1 MNEIKNIE
9 IKNDKKGFTL
19 IELLAAIIL
28 LAIVMSISA
37 VSVISVINK
46 SKSKS
51 YDSLIEYAKIGA
63 KGYFEE
69 CDNKEIIGANGVN
82 RIDCSK
88 INDDVLT
95 VTFGD
100 LLTYGF
106 LVSSSK
112 KNDSKIVENPYNN
125 ENMNECKII
134 VTKTVINGNVSY
146 NYDFDSRY
154 ECSKDK
160 KNSSSVVNTPSNGST
175 ITPSVGPSNLPGV
188 SPTESVIGSPSP
200 SSSSS
205 SPSLTPTPQI
215 SPSISSPSPTRTPK
229 ISPNP
234 TKTIS
239 PVISPSPSSGA
250 IRPVQSPKLE
260 TE

>member
-9 IKNDKKGFTL
+9 VKNDKKGFTL

-37 VSVISVINK
+37 ISVIGVINK

-63 KGYFEE
+63 KSYFEE
-69 CDNKEIIGANGVN
+69 CDNKEIIGSTESSK
-82 RIDCSK
+82 IDCNK
-88 INDDVLT
+88 LDDNKLT

-125 ENMNECKII
+125 ENMNSCKII

-146 NYDFDSRY
+146 NYNFEDKY
-154 ECSKDK
+154 ECNKEK
-160 KNSSSVVNTPSNGST
+160 KSDVVNTPSNSST
-175 ITPSVGPSNLPGV
+175 VTPTPSS
-188 SPTESVIGSPSP
+188 SIGSPSP
-200 SSSSS
+200 SSSTSSPSPSISS
-205 SPSLTPTPQI
+205 SPSSTTTPKI
-215 SPSISSPSPTRTPK
+215 SPSPTRTIRP
-229 ISPNP
+229 I
-234 TKTIS
+234 
-239 PVISPSPSSGA
+239 ISPSPSSGA

>member
-9 IKNDKKGFTL
+9 VKNDKKGFTL

-37 VSVISVINK
+37 VSVIGVINK

-63 KGYFEE
+63 KSYFEE
-69 CDNKEIIGANGVN
+69 CDNKEIIGSTESSK
-82 RIDCSK
+82 IDCNK
-88 INDDVLT
+88 LDDNKLT

-125 ENMNECKII
+125 ENMNNCKII

-146 NYDFDSRY
+146 NYNFEDKY
-154 ECSKDK
+154 ECNKEK
-160 KNSSSVVNTPSNGST
+160 KSDVVNTPSNSST
-175 ITPSVGPSNLPGV
+175 VTPTPSSG
-188 SPTESVIGSPSP
+188 IGSPSP
-200 SSSSS
+200 SSSTSSPSPSISS
-205 SPSLTPTPQI
+205 SPSSTTTPKI
-215 SPSISSPSPTRTPK
+215 SPSPTRTIRP
-229 ISPNP
+229 I
-234 TKTIS
+234 
-239 PVISPSPSSGA
+239 ISPSPSSGVG
-250 IRPVQSPKLE
+250 RPVQSPKLE

>member
-1 MNEIKNIE
+1 MNETKNME

-37 VSVISVINK
+37 VSVIGVINK

-63 KGYFEE
+63 KSYFEE
-69 CDNKEIIGANGVN
+69 CDNKEIIGSTESSK
-82 RIDCSK
+82 IDCNK
-88 INDDVLT
+88 LDDNKLT

-125 ENMNECKII
+125 ENMNSCKII

-146 NYDFDSRY
+146 NYNFEDKY
-154 ECSKDK
+154 ECNKEK
-160 KNSSSVVNTPSNGST
+160 KSDVVNTPSNSST
-175 ITPSVGPSNLPGV
+175 VTPSPS
-188 SPTESVIGSPSP
+188 SSIGSPSP
-200 SSSSS
+200 SISS
-205 SPSLTPTPQI
+205 SPSSTTTPKI
-215 SPSISSPSPTRTPK
+215 SPSPTRTIRP
-229 ISPNP
+229 I
-234 TKTIS
+234 
-239 PVISPSPSSGA
+239 ISPSPSSGA

>member
-1 MNEIKNIE
+1 MNGIKNIE
-9 IKNDKKGFTL
+9 VKNDKKGFTL

-37 VSVISVINK
+37 VSVIGVINK

-63 KGYFEE
+63 KSYFEE
-69 CDNKEIIGANGVN
+69 CDNKEIIGSTESSK
-82 RIDCSK
+82 IDCNK
-88 INDDVLT
+88 LDDNKLT

-125 ENMNECKII
+125 ENMNSCKII

-146 NYDFDSRY
+146 NYNFEDKY
-154 ECSKDK
+154 ECNKEK
-160 KNSSSVVNTPSNGST
+160 KSDVVNTPSNSST
-175 ITPSVGPSNLPGV
+175 VTPTPSS
-188 SPTESVIGSPSP
+188 SIGSPSP
-200 SSSSS
+200 SISS
-205 SPSLTPTPQI
+205 SPSSTKTPKI
-215 SPSISSPSPTRTPK
+215 SPSPTRTIRP
-229 ISPNP
+229 I
-234 TKTIS
+234 
-239 PVISPSPSSGA
+239 ISPSPSSGA

>member
-9 IKNDKKGFTL
+9 VKNDKKGFTL

-37 VSVISVINK
+37 VSVIGVINK

-63 KGYFEE
+63 KSYFEE
-69 CDNKEIIGANGVN
+69 CDNKEIIGSTESSK
-82 RIDCSK
+82 IDCNK
-88 INDDVLT
+88 LDDNKLT

-125 ENMNECKII
+125 ENMNSCKII

-146 NYDFDSRY
+146 NYNFEDKY
-154 ECSKDK
+154 ECNKEK
-160 KNSSSVVNTPSNGST
+160 KSDVVNTPSNSST
-175 ITPSVGPSNLPGV
+175 VTPTPSS
-188 SPTESVIGSPSP
+188 SIGSPSP
-200 SSSSS
+200 SSSTSSPSPSISS
-205 SPSLTPTPQI
+205 SPSSTTTPKI
-215 SPSISSPSPTRTPK
+215 SPSPTRTIRP
-229 ISPNP
+229 I
-234 TKTIS
+234 
-239 PVISPSPSSGA
+239 ISPSPSSGA

>member
-9 IKNDKKGFTL
+9 VKNNKKGFTL

-37 VSVISVINK
+37 VSVIGVINK

-63 KGYFEE
+63 KSYFEE
-69 CDNKEIIGANGVN
+69 CDNKEIIGSTESSK
-82 RIDCSK
+82 IDCNKLSGNK
-88 INDDVLT
+88 LT

-125 ENMNECKII
+125 ENMNSCKII

-146 NYDFDSRY
+146 NYNFEDKY
-154 ECSKDK
+154 ECNKEK
-160 KNSSSVVNTPSNGST
+160 KSDVVNTPSNSST
-175 ITPSVGPSNLPGV
+175 VTPTPSSG
-188 SPTESVIGSPSP
+188 IGSPSP
-200 SSSSS
+200 SSSTSSPSPSISS
-205 SPSLTPTPQI
+205 SPSSTTTPKI
-215 SPSISSPSPTRTPK
+215 SPSPTRTIRP
-229 ISPNP
+229 I
-234 TKTIS
+234 
-239 PVISPSPSSGA
+239 ISPSPSSGA

>member
-1 MNEIKNIE
+1 MNETKNIE
-9 IKNDKKGFTL
+9 VKNDKKGFTL

-37 VSVISVINK
+37 VSVIGVINK

-51 YDSLIEYAKIGA
+51 YDSLIEYAKIGV
-63 KGYFEE
+63 KSYFEE
-69 CDNKEIIGANGVN
+69 CDNKEIIGSTESSK
-82 RIDCSK
+82 IDCNK
-88 INDDVLT
+88 LDDNKLT

-125 ENMNECKII
+125 ENMNSCKII

-146 NYDFDSRY
+146 NYNFEDKY
-154 ECSKDK
+154 ECNKEK
-160 KNSSSVVNTPSNGST
+160 KSDVVNTPSNSST
-175 ITPSVGPSNLPGV
+175 VTPTPSSG
-188 SPTESVIGSPSP
+188 IGSPSP
-200 SSSSS
+200 SSSTSSPSPSISS
-205 SPSLTPTPQI
+205 SPSSTTTPKI
-215 SPSISSPSPTRTPK
+215 SPSPTRTIRP
-229 ISPNP
+229 I
-234 TKTIS
+234 
-239 PVISPSPSSGA
+239 ISPSPSSGA

>member
-1 MNEIKNIE
+1 MNGIKNIE
-9 IKNDKKGFTL
+9 VKNDKKGFTL

-37 VSVISVINK
+37 VSVIGVINK

-63 KGYFEE
+63 KSYFEE
-69 CDNKEIIGANGVN
+69 CDNKEIIGSTESSK
-82 RIDCSK
+82 IDCNK
-88 INDDVLT
+88 LDDNKLT

-125 ENMNECKII
+125 ENMNSCKII

-146 NYDFDSRY
+146 NYNFEDKY
-154 ECSKDK
+154 ECNKEK
-160 KNSSSVVNTPSNGST
+160 KSDVVNTPSNSST
-175 ITPSVGPSNLPGV
+175 VTPTPSS
-188 SPTESVIGSPSP
+188 SIGSPSP
-200 SSSSS
+200 SSSTS
-205 SPSLTPTPQI
+205 SPS
-215 SPSISSPSPTRTPK
+215 PSINSSPTSTKTPKISPSPTRTIRP
-229 ISPNP
+229 I
-234 TKTIS
+234 
-239 PVISPSPSSGA
+239 ISPSPSSGVG
-250 IRPVQSPKLE
+250 RPVQSPKLE

>member
-1 MNEIKNIE
+1 MNEIKNME

-37 VSVISVINK
+37 VSVIGVINK

-63 KGYFEE
+63 KSYFEE
-69 CDNKEIIGANGVN
+69 CDNKEIIGSTESSK
-82 RIDCSK
+82 IDCNK
-88 INDDVLT
+88 LDDNKLT

-125 ENMNECKII
+125 ENMNSCKII

-146 NYDFDSRY
+146 NYNFEDKY
-154 ECSKDK
+154 ECNKEK
-160 KNSSSVVNTPSNGST
+160 KSDVVNTPSNSST
-175 ITPSVGPSNLPGV
+175 VTPTPSS
-188 SPTESVIGSPSP
+188 SIGSPSP
-200 SSSSS
+200 SSSTSSPSPSISS
-205 SPSLTPTPQI
+205 SPSSTTTPKI
-215 SPSISSPSPTRTPK
+215 SPSPTRTIRP
-229 ISPNP
+229 I
-234 TKTIS
+234 
-239 PVISPSPSSGA
+239 ISPSPSSGA

>member
-9 IKNDKKGFTL
+9 VKNDKKGFTL

-37 VSVISVINK
+37 VSVIGVINK

-63 KGYFEE
+63 KSYFEE
-69 CDNKEIIGANGVN
+69 CDNKEIIGSTESSK
-82 RIDCSK
+82 IDCNK
-88 INDDVLT
+88 LDDNKLT

-125 ENMNECKII
+125 ENMNSCKII

-146 NYDFDSRY
+146 NYNFEDKY
-154 ECSKDK
+154 ECNKEK
-160 KNSSSVVNTPSNGST
+160 KSDVVNTPSNSST
-175 ITPSVGPSNLPGV
+175 VTPTPSSG
-188 SPTESVIGSPSP
+188 IGSPSP
-200 SSSSS
+200 SSSTSSPSPSISS
-205 SPSLTPTPQI
+205 SPSSTTTPKI
-215 SPSISSPSPTRTPK
+215 SPSPTRTIRP
-229 ISPNP
+229 I
-234 TKTIS
+234 
-239 PVISPSPSSGA
+239 ISPSPSSGA

>member
-9 IKNDKKGFTL
+9 VKNDKKGFTL

-37 VSVISVINK
+37 VSVIGVINK

-63 KGYFEE
+63 KSYFEE
-69 CDNKEIIGANGVN
+69 CDNKEIIGSTESSK
-82 RIDCSK
+82 IDCNK
-88 INDDVLT
+88 LDDNKLT

-125 ENMNECKII
+125 ENMNSCKII

-146 NYDFDSRY
+146 NYNFEDKY
-154 ECSKDK
+154 ECNKEK
-160 KNSSSVVNTPSNGST
+160 KSDVVNTPSNSST
-175 ITPSVGPSNLPGV
+175 VTPTPSS
-188 SPTESVIGSPSP
+188 STSSPSP
-200 SSSSS
+200 SISS
-205 SPSLTPTPQI
+205 SPSSTTTPKI
-215 SPSISSPSPTRTPK
+215 SPSPTRTIRP
-229 ISPNP
+229 I
-234 TKTIS
+234 
-239 PVISPSPSSGA
+239 ISPSPSSGA

>member
-9 IKNDKKGFTL
+9 VKNDKKGFTL

-37 VSVISVINK
+37 VSVIGVINK

-63 KGYFEE
+63 KSYFEE
-69 CDNKEIIGANGVN
+69 CDNKEIIGSTESSK
-82 RIDCSK
+82 IDCNK
-88 INDDVLT
+88 LDDNKLT

-125 ENMNECKII
+125 ENMNSCKII

-146 NYDFDSRY
+146 NYNFEDKY
-154 ECSKDK
+154 ECNKEK
-160 KNSSSVVNTPSNGST
+160 KSDVVNTPSNSST
-175 ITPSVGPSNLPGV
+175 VTPTPSSG
-188 SPTESVIGSPSP
+188 IGSPSP
-200 SSSSS
+200 SSSTSSPSPSISS
-205 SPSLTPTPQI
+205 SPSTTTTPKI
-215 SPSISSPSPTRTPK
+215 SPSPTRTIRPI
-229 ISPNP
+229 IS
-234 TKTIS
+234 T
-239 PVISPSPSSGA
+239 SPSSGVG
-250 IRPVQSPKLE
+250 RPVQSPKLE

>member
-1 MNEIKNIE
+1 MNEIKNME
-9 IKNDKKGFTL
+9 VKNDKKGFTL

-37 VSVISVINK
+37 VSVIGVINK

-63 KGYFEE
+63 KSYFEE
-69 CDNKEIIGANGVN
+69 CDNKEIIGSTESSK
-82 RIDCSK
+82 IDCNK
-88 INDDVLT
+88 LDDNKLT

-125 ENMNECKII
+125 ENMNSCKII

-146 NYDFDSRY
+146 NYNFEDKY
-154 ECSKDK
+154 ECNKEK
-160 KNSSSVVNTPSNGST
+160 KSDVVNTPSNSS
-175 ITPSVGPSNLPGV
+175 IVTPSPS
-188 SPTESVIGSPSP
+188 SSIGSPSP
-200 SSSSS
+200 SISS
-205 SPSLTPTPQI
+205 SPSSTKTPKI
-215 SPSISSPSPTRTPK
+215 SPSPTRTIRP
-229 ISPNP
+229 I
-234 TKTIS
+234 
-239 PVISPSPSSGA
+239 ISPSPSSGVG
-250 IRPVQSPKLE
+250 RPVQSPKLE

>member
-1 MNEIKNIE
+1 MDEIKDIE

-37 VSVISVINK
+37 VSVIGVINK

-63 KGYFEE
+63 KSYFEE
-69 CDNKEIIGANGVN
+69 CDNKEIIGVTGTN
-82 RIDCSK
+82 K
-88 INDDVLT
+88 IECNKLDDNKLT

-125 ENMNECKII
+125 ENMNSCKII

-146 NYDFDSRY
+146 NYDFEDRY
-154 ECSKDK
+154 ECNKEK
-160 KNSSSVVNTPSNGST
+160 KSGVVNTPSNSST
-175 ITPSVGPSNLPGV
+175 VTPNVSPSNLPGV

-200 SSSSS
+200 SSSTS
-205 SPSLTPTPQI
+205 SP
-215 SPSISSPSPTRTPK
+215 SPSISSSPSSTTTPK
-229 ISPNP
+229 ISPSP
-234 TKTIS
+234 TKIIAPIIS
-239 PVISPSPSSGA
+239 TSPSSGA

>member
-1 MNEIKNIE
+1 MNGIKNIE
-9 IKNDKKGFTL
+9 VKNDKKGFTL

-37 VSVISVINK
+37 VSVIGVINK

-63 KGYFEE
+63 KSYFEE
-69 CDNKEIIGANGVN
+69 CDNKEIIGSTESSK
-82 RIDCSK
+82 IDCNK
-88 INDDVLT
+88 LDDNKLT

-125 ENMNECKII
+125 ENMNSCKII

-146 NYDFDSRY
+146 NYNFEDKY
-154 ECSKDK
+154 ECNKEK
-160 KNSSSVVNTPSNGST
+160 KSDVVNTPSNSST
-175 ITPSVGPSNLPGV
+175 VTPTPSSG
-188 SPTESVIGSPSP
+188 IGSPSP
-200 SSSSS
+200 SSSTSSPSPSISS
-205 SPSLTPTPQI
+205 SPSSTTTPKI
-215 SPSISSPSPTRTPK
+215 SPSPTRTIRP
-229 ISPNP
+229 I
-234 TKTIS
+234 
-239 PVISPSPSSGA
+239 ISPSPSSGA

>member
-1 MNEIKNIE
+1 MNETKNME

-37 VSVISVINK
+37 VSVIGVINK

-63 KGYFEE
+63 KSYFEE
-69 CDNKEIIGANGVN
+69 CDNKEIIGSTESSK
-82 RIDCSK
+82 IDCNK
-88 INDDVLT
+88 LDDNKLT

-125 ENMNECKII
+125 ENMNSCKII

-146 NYDFDSRY
+146 NYNFEDKY
-154 ECSKDK
+154 ECNKEK
-160 KNSSSVVNTPSNGST
+160 KSDVVNTPSNSST
-175 ITPSVGPSNLPGV
+175 VTPTPSSG
-188 SPTESVIGSPSP
+188 IGSPSP
-200 SSSSS
+200 SSSTSSPSPSISS
-205 SPSLTPTPQI
+205 SPSSTTTPKI
-215 SPSISSPSPTRTPK
+215 SPSPTRTIRP
-229 ISPNP
+229 I
-234 TKTIS
+234 
-239 PVISPSPSSGA
+239 ISPSPSSGVG
-250 IRPVQSPKLE
+250 RPVQSPKLE

>member
-1 MNEIKNIE
+1 MNETKNME

-37 VSVISVINK
+37 VSVIGVINK

-63 KGYFEE
+63 KSYFEE
-69 CDNKEIIGANGVN
+69 CDNKEIIGSTESSK
-82 RIDCSK
+82 IDCNK
-88 INDDVLT
+88 LDDNKLT

-125 ENMNECKII
+125 ENMNSCKII

-146 NYDFDSRY
+146 NYNFEDKY
-154 ECSKDK
+154 ECNKEK
-160 KNSSSVVNTPSNGST
+160 KSDVVNTPSNSST
-175 ITPSVGPSNLPGV
+175 VTPTPSSG
-188 SPTESVIGSPSP
+188 IGSPSP
-200 SSSSS
+200 SSSTSSPSPSISS
-205 SPSLTPTPQI
+205 SPSSTTTPKI
-215 SPSISSPSPTRTPK
+215 SPSPTRTIRP
-229 ISPNP
+229 I
-234 TKTIS
+234 
-239 PVISPSPSSGA
+239 ISPSPSSGA

>member
-9 IKNDKKGFTL
+9 VKNDKKGFTL

-37 VSVISVINK
+37 VSVIGVINK

-63 KGYFEE
+63 KSYFEE
-69 CDNKEIIGANGVN
+69 CDNKEIIGSTESSK
-82 RIDCSK
+82 IDCNK
-88 INDDVLT
+88 LDDNKLT
-95 VTFGD
+95 LTFGD

-125 ENMNECKII
+125 ENMNSCKII

-146 NYDFDSRY
+146 NYNFEDKY
-154 ECSKDK
+154 ECNKEK
-160 KNSSSVVNTPSNGST
+160 KSDVVNIPSNSSTVTPTPSSG
-175 ITPSVGPSNLPGV
+175 
-188 SPTESVIGSPSP
+188 IGSPSP
-200 SSSSS
+200 SSSTSSPSPSISS
-205 SPSLTPTPQI
+205 SPSSTTTPKI
-215 SPSISSPSPTRTPK
+215 SPSPTRTIRP
-229 ISPNP
+229 I
-234 TKTIS
+234 
-239 PVISPSPSSGA
+239 ISPSPSSGVG
-250 IRPVQSPKLE
+250 RPVQSPKLE

>member
-1 MNEIKNIE
+1 MNETKNME

-37 VSVISVINK
+37 VSVIGVINK

-63 KGYFEE
+63 KSYFEE
-69 CDNKEIIGANGVN
+69 CDNKEIIGSTESSK
-82 RIDCSK
+82 IDCNK
-88 INDDVLT
+88 LDDNKLT

-125 ENMNECKII
+125 ENMNSCKII

-146 NYDFDSRY
+146 NYNFEDKY
-154 ECSKDK
+154 ECNKEK
-160 KNSSSVVNTPSNGST
+160 KSDIVNTPSNSST
-175 ITPSVGPSNLPGV
+175 VTPTPSS
-188 SPTESVIGSPSP
+188 SIGSPSP
-200 SSSSS
+200 SISS
-205 SPSLTPTPQI
+205 SPSSTTTPKI
-215 SPSISSPSPTRTPK
+215 SPSPTRTIRP
-229 ISPNP
+229 I
-234 TKTIS
+234 
-239 PVISPSPSSGA
+239 ISPSPSSGA

>member
-1 MNEIKNIE
+1 MNETKNME

-37 VSVISVINK
+37 VSVIGVINK

-63 KGYFEE
+63 KSYFEE
-69 CDNKEIIGANGVN
+69 CDNKEIIGSTESSK
-82 RIDCSK
+82 IDCNK
-88 INDDVLT
+88 LDDNKLI

-125 ENMNECKII
+125 ENMNSCKII

-146 NYDFDSRY
+146 NYDFEDRY
-154 ECSKDK
+154 ECNKEK
-160 KNSSSVVNTPSNGST
+160 KSGVFNTPSNSST
-175 ITPSVGPSNLPGV
+175 VTPNVSPSNLPGV

-200 SSSSS
+200 SSSTSSPSPSISS
-205 SPSLTPTPQI
+205 SPSSTTTPKI
-215 SPSISSPSPTRTPK
+215 SPSPTRTIRP
-229 ISPNP
+229 I
-234 TKTIS
+234 
-239 PVISPSPSSGA
+239 ISPSPSSGA

>member
-9 IKNDKKGFTL
+9 VKNNKKGFTL

-37 VSVISVINK
+37 VSVIGVINK

-63 KGYFEE
+63 KSYFEE
-69 CDNKEIIGANGVN
+69 CDNKEIIGSTESSK
-82 RIDCSK
+82 IDCNK
-88 INDDVLT
+88 LDGNKLT

-125 ENMNECKII
+125 ENMNSCKII

-146 NYDFDSRY
+146 NYNFEDKY
-154 ECSKDK
+154 ECNKEK
-160 KNSSSVVNTPSNGST
+160 KTDVVNTPSNSST
-175 ITPSVGPSNLPGV
+175 VTPTPSSGIGSPLPS
-188 SPTESVIGSPSP
+188 SSTSSPSP
-200 SSSSS
+200 SISS
-205 SPSLTPTPQI
+205 SPSSTTTPKI
-215 SPSISSPSPTRTPK
+215 SPSPTRTIRP
-229 ISPNP
+229 I
-234 TKTIS
+234 
-239 PVISPSPSSGA
+239 ISPSPSSGA

>member
-9 IKNDKKGFTL
+9 VKNDKKGFTL

-37 VSVISVINK
+37 VSVIGVINK

-63 KGYFEE
+63 KSYFEE
-69 CDNKEIIGANGVN
+69 CDNKEIIGSTESSK
-82 RIDCSK
+82 IDCNK
-88 INDDVLT
+88 LDYNKLT

-125 ENMNECKII
+125 ENMNSCKII

-146 NYDFDSRY
+146 NYNFEDKY
-154 ECSKDK
+154 ECNKEK
-160 KNSSSVVNTPSNGST
+160 KSDVVNTPSNSST
-175 ITPSVGPSNLPGV
+175 VTPSVSPSSLPGV
-188 SPTESVIGSPSP
+188 SPTESVIDSPSP
-200 SSSSS
+200 SSSTSSPSPSISS
-205 SPSLTPTPQI
+205 SPSSTTTPKI
-215 SPSISSPSPTRTPK
+215 SPSPTRTIRP
-229 ISPNP
+229 I
-234 TKTIS
+234 
-239 PVISPSPSSGA
+239 ISPSPSSGA

>member
-1 MNEIKNIE
+1 MDEIKNIKV
-9 IKNDKKGFTL
+9 KNNKKGFTL

-37 VSVISVINK
+37 VSVIGVINK

-63 KGYFEE
+63 KSYFEE
-69 CDNKEIIGANGVN
+69 CDNKEIIGVTGTN
-82 RIDCSK
+82 K
-88 INDDVLT
+88 IECNKLDDNKLT

-125 ENMNECKII
+125 ENMNSCKII

-146 NYDFDSRY
+146 NYDFENRY
-154 ECSKDK
+154 ECNKEK
-160 KNSSSVVNTPSNGST
+160 KSGVVNTPSNSSNV
-175 ITPSVGPSNLPGV
+175 TPNVSPSNLPGVSPSNLPGV

-200 SSSSS
+200 SSSTS
-205 SPSLTPTPQI
+205 SPSSTT
-215 SPSISSPSPTRTPK
+215 TPK
-229 ISPNP
+229 ISPSP
-234 TKTIS
+234 TKIIA
-239 PVISPSPSSGA
+239 PIISPSPSSGA

>member
-9 IKNDKKGFTL
+9 VKNDKKGFTL

-37 VSVISVINK
+37 VSVIGVINK

-63 KGYFEE
+63 KSYFEE
-69 CDNKEIIGANGVN
+69 CDNKEIIGVTGTN
-82 RIDCSK
+82 K
-88 INDDVLT
+88 IECNKLYDNKLT

-125 ENMNECKII
+125 ENMNSCKII

-146 NYDFDSRY
+146 NYDFEDRY
-154 ECSKDK
+154 ECNKEK
-160 KNSSSVVNTPSNGST
+160 KSGVFNTPSNSS
-175 ITPSVGPSNLPGV
+175 IVTPNVSPSNLPGV

-200 SSSSS
+200 SSSTSSPSPSISS
-205 SPSLTPTPQI
+205 SPSSTTTPKI
-215 SPSISSPSPTRTPK
+215 SPSPTRTIRP
-229 ISPNP
+229 I
-234 TKTIS
+234 
-239 PVISPSPSSGA
+239 ISPSPSSGA

>member
-1 MNEIKNIE
+1 ME

-37 VSVISVINK
+37 VSVIGVINK

-63 KGYFEE
+63 KSYFEE
-69 CDNKEIIGANGVN
+69 CDNKEIIGSTESSK
-82 RIDCSK
+82 IDCNK
-88 INDDVLT
+88 LDDNKLT

-125 ENMNECKII
+125 ENMNSCKII

-146 NYDFDSRY
+146 NYNFEDKY
-154 ECSKDK
+154 ECNKEK
-160 KNSSSVVNTPSNGST
+160 KSDVVNTPSNSST
-175 ITPSVGPSNLPGV
+175 VTPTPSS
-188 SPTESVIGSPSP
+188 SIGSPSP
-200 SSSSS
+200 SSSTSSPSPSISS
-205 SPSLTPTPQI
+205 SPSSTTTPKI
-215 SPSISSPSPTRTPK
+215 SPSPTRTIRP
-229 ISPNP
+229 I
-234 TKTIS
+234 
-239 PVISPSPSSGA
+239 ISPSPSSGVG
-250 IRPVQSPKLE
+250 RPVQSPKLE

>member
-9 IKNDKKGFTL
+9 VKNDKKGFTL

-37 VSVISVINK
+37 VSVIGVINK

-63 KGYFEE
+63 KSYFEE
-69 CDNKEIIGANGVN
+69 CDNKEIIGSTESSK
-82 RIDCSK
+82 IDCNK
-88 INDDVLT
+88 LDDNKLT
-95 VTFGD
+95 LTFGD

-125 ENMNECKII
+125 ENMNSCKII

-146 NYDFDSRY
+146 NYNFEDKY
-154 ECSKDK
+154 ECNKEK
-160 KNSSSVVNTPSNGST
+160 KSDVVNTPSNSST
-175 ITPSVGPSNLPGV
+175 VTPTPSSG
-188 SPTESVIGSPSP
+188 IGSPSP
-200 SSSSS
+200 SSSTSSPSPSISS
-205 SPSLTPTPQI
+205 SPSSTTTPKI
-215 SPSISSPSPTRTPK
+215 SPSPTRTIRP
-229 ISPNP
+229 I
-234 TKTIS
+234 
-239 PVISPSPSSGA
+239 ISPSPSSGVG
-250 IRPVQSPKLE
+250 RPVQSPKLE

>member
-1 MNEIKNIE
+1 MDEIKNIE

-37 VSVISVINK
+37 VSVIGVINK

-63 KGYFEE
+63 KSYFEE
-69 CDNKEIIGANGVN
+69 CDNKEIIGSTESSK
-82 RIDCSK
+82 IDCNKLSGNK
-88 INDDVLT
+88 LT

-125 ENMNECKII
+125 ENMNSCKII

-146 NYDFDSRY
+146 NYNFEDKY
-154 ECSKDK
+154 ECNKEK
-160 KNSSSVVNTPSNGST
+160 KTDVVNTPSNSST
-175 ITPSVGPSNLPGV
+175 VT
-188 SPTESVIGSPSP
+188 PSP
-200 SSSSS
+200 SSSTSSPSSTTTPKVSPSISS
-205 SPSLTPTPQI
+205 SPSSTTTPKI
-215 SPSISSPSPTRTPK
+215 SPSPTRTIRP
-229 ISPNP
+229 I
-234 TKTIS
+234 
-239 PVISPSPSSGA
+239 ISPSPSSGA

>member
-9 IKNDKKGFTL
+9 VKNDKKGFTL

-37 VSVISVINK
+37 VSVIGVINK

-63 KGYFEE
+63 KSYFEE
-69 CDNKEIIGANGVN
+69 CDNKEIIGSTESSK
-82 RIDCSK
+82 IDCNK
-88 INDDVLT
+88 LDDNKLT

-125 ENMNECKII
+125 ENMNSCKII

-146 NYDFDSRY
+146 NYNFEDKY
-154 ECSKDK
+154 ECNKEK
-160 KNSSSVVNTPSNGST
+160 KSDVVNTPSNSST
-175 ITPSVGPSNLPGV
+175 VTPTPSSG
-188 SPTESVIGSPSP
+188 IGSPSP
-200 SSSSS
+200 SISS
-205 SPSLTPTPQI
+205 SPSSTTTPKI
-215 SPSISSPSPTRTPK
+215 SPSPTRTIRP
-229 ISPNP
+229 I
-234 TKTIS
+234 
-239 PVISPSPSSGA
+239 ISPSPSSGA

>member
-1 MNEIKNIE
+1 MDEIKNIE

-37 VSVISVINK
+37 VSVIGVINK

-63 KGYFEE
+63 KSYFEE
-69 CDNKEIIGANGVN
+69 CDNKEIIGSTESSK
-82 RIDCSK
+82 IDCNKLSGNK
-88 INDDVLT
+88 LT

-125 ENMNECKII
+125 ENMNSCKII

-146 NYDFDSRY
+146 NYNFEDKY
-154 ECSKDK
+154 ECNKEK
-160 KNSSSVVNTPSNGST
+160 KTDVVNTPSNSST
-175 ITPSVGPSNLPGV
+175 VTPTPSSG
-188 SPTESVIGSPSP
+188 IGSPSP
-200 SSSSS
+200 SSSTSSPSPSISS
-205 SPSLTPTPQI
+205 SPSSTTTPKI
-215 SPSISSPSPTRTPK
+215 SPSPTRTIRP
-229 ISPNP
+229 I
-234 TKTIS
+234 
-239 PVISPSPSSGA
+239 ISPSPSSGA
-250 IRPVQSPKLE
+250 IRPV
-260 TE
+260 

>member
-9 IKNDKKGFTL
+9 VKNDKKGFTL

-37 VSVISVINK
+37 VSVIGVINK

-63 KGYFEE
+63 KSYFEE
-69 CDNKEIIGANGVN
+69 CDNKEIIGSTESSK
-82 RIDCSK
+82 IDCNK
-88 INDDVLT
+88 LDDNKLT

-125 ENMNECKII
+125 ENMNSCKII

-146 NYDFDSRY
+146 NYNFEDKY
-154 ECSKDK
+154 ECNKGK
-160 KNSSSVVNTPSNGST
+160 KSDVVNTPSNSST
-175 ITPSVGPSNLPGV
+175 VT
-188 SPTESVIGSPSP
+188 PSP
-200 SSSSS
+200 SSSTSSPSPSISS
-205 SPSLTPTPQI
+205 SPSSTTTPKI
-215 SPSISSPSPTRTPK
+215 SPSPTRTIRP
-229 ISPNP
+229 I
-234 TKTIS
+234 
-239 PVISPSPSSGA
+239 ISPSPSSGA

>member
-1 MNEIKNIE
+1 MDEIKNIE

-28 LAIVMSISA
+28 LAIVISISA
-37 VSVISVINK
+37 VSVIGVINK

-63 KGYFEE
+63 KSYFEE
-69 CDNKEIIGANGVN
+69 CDNKEIIGSTESSK
-82 RIDCSK
+82 IDCNKLSGNK
-88 INDDVLT
+88 LT

-125 ENMNECKII
+125 ENMNSCKII
-134 VTKTVINGNVSY
+134 VTKTIINGNVSY
-146 NYDFDSRY
+146 NYNFEDRY
-154 ECSKDK
+154 ECNKEK
-160 KNSSSVVNTPSNGST
+160 KSGVVNTPSNSST
-175 ITPSVGPSNLPGV
+175 VTPTPSSG
-188 SPTESVIGSPSP
+188 IGSPSP
-200 SSSSS
+200 SSSTSSPSPSISS
-205 SPSLTPTPQI
+205 SPSSTTTPKI
-215 SPSISSPSPTRTPK
+215 SPSPTRTIRP
-229 ISPNP
+229 I
-234 TKTIS
+234 
-239 PVISPSPSSGA
+239 ISPSPSSGA

>member
-1 MNEIKNIE
+1 MDEIKDIE
-9 IKNDKKGFTL
+9 IKNNKKGFTL

-37 VSVISVINK
+37 VSVIGIINK

-63 KGYFEE
+63 KSYFEE
-69 CDNKEIIGANGVN
+69 CDNKEIIGVTGTN
-82 RIDCSK
+82 K
-88 INDDVLT
+88 IECNKLDDNKLT

-125 ENMNECKII
+125 ENMNSCKII

-146 NYDFDSRY
+146 NYNFEDRY
-154 ECSKDK
+154 ECNKEK
-160 KNSSSVVNTPSNGST
+160 KSGIVNTPSNSST
-175 ITPSVGPSNLPGV
+175 VTSNVSPSNLPGV

-200 SSSSS
+200 SSSTS
-205 SPSLTPTPQI
+205 SPSSTTTPKV
-215 SPSISSPSPTRTPK
+215 SPSIGSSPSSTTTPKISPSPTRTIRP
-229 ISPNP
+229 I
-234 TKTIS
+234 
-239 PVISPSPSSGA
+239 ISPSPSSGA

>member
-9 IKNDKKGFTL
+9 VKNDKKGFTL

-37 VSVISVINK
+37 VSVIGVINK

-63 KGYFEE
+63 KSYFEE
-69 CDNKEIIGANGVN
+69 CDNKEIIGSTESSK
-82 RIDCSK
+82 IDCNK
-88 INDDVLT
+88 LDDNKLT

-112 KNDSKIVENPYNN
+112 KNDSKMVENPYNN
-125 ENMNECKII
+125 ENMNSCKII

-146 NYDFDSRY
+146 NYNFEDKY
-154 ECSKDK
+154 ECNKEK
-160 KNSSSVVNTPSNGST
+160 KSDVVNTPSNSST
-175 ITPSVGPSNLPGV
+175 VTPTPSSG
-188 SPTESVIGSPSP
+188 IGSPSP
-200 SSSSS
+200 SSSTSSPSPSISS
-205 SPSLTPTPQI
+205 SPSSTTTPKI
-215 SPSISSPSPTRTPK
+215 SPSPTRTIRP
-229 ISPNP
+229 I
-234 TKTIS
+234 
-239 PVISPSPSSGA
+239 ISPSPSSGA

>member
-1 MNEIKNIE
+1 MDEIKDIE

-37 VSVISVINK
+37 VSVIGVINK

-63 KGYFEE
+63 KSYFEE
-69 CDNKEIIGANGVN
+69 CDNKEIIGVTGTN
-82 RIDCSK
+82 K
-88 INDDVLT
+88 IECNKLDDNKLT

-125 ENMNECKII
+125 ENMNSCKII

-146 NYDFDSRY
+146 NYDFEDRY
-154 ECSKDK
+154 ECNKEK
-160 KNSSSVVNTPSNGST
+160 KSGVFNTPSNSST
-175 ITPSVGPSNLPGV
+175 VTPNVSPSNLPGV

-200 SSSSS
+200 SSSTSSPSSTTTPKVSPSISS
-205 SPSLTPTPQI
+205 SPSPTTTPKK
-215 SPSISSPSPTRTPK
+215 SPSPTRTIRP
-229 ISPNP
+229 I
-234 TKTIS
+234 
-239 PVISPSPSSGA
+239 ISPSPSSGA